1 MERNYHKTYFIRR
14 GQGSRLAC
22 VVTAIIQLCVCYIA
36 GIQESSSAFS
46 RFGSLQ
52 DGEEAG
58 NSVHSS
64 TGRSTTVAAENSSS
78 YSLRGKSSVSGSG
91 GGGGGG
97 GAESSSSSGGRKK
110 TTAKKSKPQLERVSF
125 EECVRQVSDK
135 LEASM

>member
-1 MERNYHKTYFIRR
+1 MCLT
-14 GQGSRLAC
+14 C
-22 VVTAIIQLCVCYIA
+22 TA

-64 TGRSTTVAAENSSS
+64 TTVAAESGSS

-91 GGGGGG
+91 GSGG
-97 GAESSSSSGGRKK
+97 GAESSSSGGRKK
-110 TTAKKSKPQLERVSF
+110 TTTKKSKPQLERVGF
-125 EECVRQVSDK
+125 EECVRQVKMTYDK
-135 LEASM
+135 LQAMMS

>member
-1 MERNYHKTYFIRR
+1 
-14 GQGSRLAC
+14 
-22 VVTAIIQLCVCYIA
+22 VCFTA

-64 TGRSTTVAAENSSS
+64 TTVAAESGSS

-91 GGGGGG
+91 SGSGG
-97 GAESSSSSGGRKK
+97 GAESSSSSGRKK
-110 TTAKKSKPQLERVSF
+110 TTAKKSKPQLERVGF
-125 EECVRQVSDK
+125 EECVRQVKLTYDK
-135 LEASM
+135 LHAMMS

>member
-91 GGGGGG
+91 GG
-97 GAESSSSSGGRKK
+97 AESSSSSGGRKK